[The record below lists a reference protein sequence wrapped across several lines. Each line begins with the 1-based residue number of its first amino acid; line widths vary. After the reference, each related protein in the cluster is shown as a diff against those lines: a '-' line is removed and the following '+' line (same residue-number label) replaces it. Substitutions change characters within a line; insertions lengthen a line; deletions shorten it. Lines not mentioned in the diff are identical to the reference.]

1 MWPIIVASPCTIAT
15 IKETNVTPH
24 HPKPK
29 KKKNAPQVHVE
40 PSH

>member
-1 MWPIIVASPCTIAT
+1 VASPCTIAT

-29 KKKNAPQVHVE
+29 KKKTCPPGAC
-40 PSH
+40 